1 MQPAGDHAPGV
12 GLHGEHGPE
21 AVAEGLAHQVGTAAS
36 LELDDPPSGQAVLQ
50 VQLPGAVQ
58 GLEPQEAQPHLQG
71 CSPLRALLQTR
82 PGPTPRLARPE
93 DTALSLTLGLPEVS
107 SASSHKFPGE

>member
-21 AVAEGLAHQVGTAAS
+21 AVAEGLAHQVRTAAS

-71 CSPLRALLQTR
+71 CSPLRASLQTR
-82 PGPTPRLARPE
+82 PARGSI
-93 DTALSLTLGLPEVS
+93 TTLGPLPDWL
-107 SASSHKFPGE
+107 ALKTQLCLSH